1 MAVSLIPAASAVSG
15 TLAVANG
22 GTGTTVLGPAFSAYA
37 TNGSQTV
44 SQNTETVV
52 QFSNENFDTA
62 SAFNTSTYLFTA
74 PVAGY
79 YQFNVTI
86 GFTSTISAN
95 ESYAYIQK
103 NSAGTASMLFDVNPS
118 GYYVLSGSALLQASV
133 NDTFRV
139 IVYQFNGSKALAS
152 STTFS
157 GCLVRTA

>member
-86 GFTSTISAN
+86 GWTSLISAG
-95 ESYAYIQK
+95 ESYVYIQK
-103 NSAGTASMLFDVNPS
+103 NSTGTTNILFDISPS
-118 GYYVLSGSALLQASV
+118 AYYVLSGSTIVQANL

-139 IVYQFNGSKALAS
+139 IVYQFNGSKALSS